1 VLWLRSIAFA
11 LLLPGSV
18 LLWVPLGLAA
28 GDPARLGPARWIG
41 AGPARWIGLPLVVLG
56 SAALLW
62 CIAEFARRGRG
73 TLAPVDPPRF
83 VVRSGLYRVTRNPMY
98 VGVLVTLIGEALL
111 FDSVSLAVWAAA
123 VAVTVHLFVVL
134 YEEPTLRRQ
143 FGEPYE
149 TYVAAVPRWLPRWLP
164 RPGR

>member
-1 VLWLRSIAFA
+1 MLWLRSIGFA

-18 LLWVPLGLAA
+18 LLWVPLGLSA
-28 GDPARLGPARWIG
+28 GDPARLGV
-41 AGPARWIGLPLVVLG
+41 GPARWAGLPLVVLG

-98 VGVLVTLIGEALL
+98 VGVLVTLAGEALL
-111 FDSVSLAVWAAA
+111 FGSVPIMVWAVV

-134 YEEPTLRRQ
+134 YEEPTLLRQ

-149 TYVAAVPRWLPRWLP
+149 TYLATVPRWLP